1 MGVTGLKAL
10 PWACCRCVCSTALC
24 KGSKKLDLQE
34 IKHHYLI
41 LNHFK
46 LRGR

>member
-24 KGSKKLDLQE
+24 KGSKTLDLQE

-41 LNHFK
+41 FK
-46 LRGR
+46 PLRIKR